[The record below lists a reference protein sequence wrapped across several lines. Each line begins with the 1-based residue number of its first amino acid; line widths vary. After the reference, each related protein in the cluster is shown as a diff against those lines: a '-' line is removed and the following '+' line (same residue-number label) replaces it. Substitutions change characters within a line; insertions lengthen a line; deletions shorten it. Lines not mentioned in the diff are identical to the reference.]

1 MKTIHWTGVIL
12 LLVAYLVGAKYP
24 VLAQKIGLV

>member
-1 MKTIHWTGVIL
+1 MRPLHLSGIIL
-12 LLVAYLVGAKYP
+12 LLVAYMVGAKFP

>member
-1 MKTIHWTGVIL
+1 MKTIHWTGLFL
-12 LLVAYLVGAKYP
+12 LLIAYLVGAKYP

>member
-1 MKTIHWTGVIL
+1 MKTIHWTGLIL
-12 LLVAYLVGAKYP
+12 LLVAYMVGAKFP